1 MNNSIERLKYNLEK
15 AEWELGGYVWDVK
28 SLYAHFERLTDQRSA
43 RGIRY
48 VLADMM
54 SMVTLAKLGGEDEPH
69 GMAQWLRERTDQI
82 VEALGLRRSSM
93 PHETTITRVMGKG
106 VDVEEL
112 EGVMQAYYDDQVQS
126 GQSVLI
132 SIDGKT
138 LRGTIPKGQTQGVHL
153 LAAYLPEEGLVL
165 MEVEVESKENEIVA
179 APKLLR
185 AIDLRG
191 KVVVGDAM
199 HTQRALS
206 IQIVEQGGDYL
217 WIAKGNQP
225 ETQDAIAHLFEPQS
239 CPPATSPIPTDFQ
252 SVTTHSYG
260 HGRWERRTL
269 TTSAMLKDYLDWPY
283 VQQVFK
289 LDYQAVDPN
298 TGQVLQ
304 ETSYGLTSLAPDQ
317 ADPTRLL
324 ALKRGYWAIENKLH
338 YRKDVSFNEDR
349 CRLKT
354 GKAARTMA
362 IINNLALAL
371 IDRLDF
377 NSVPDARRRF
387 AAKPDQ
393 ALSLF
398 FQPFA
403 NLTLQ

>member
-1 MNNSIERLKYNLEK
+1 MNDSLERLKYNLGK
-15 AEWELGGYVWDVK
+15 GDWEIGGDVWNVS
-28 SLYAHFERLTDQRSA
+28 SLYAHYERLTDQRSA

-54 SMVTLAKLGGEDEPH
+54 SKVTLAKLGGEDEPH
-69 GMAQWLRERTDQI
+69 GMAQWLCERADQI
-82 VEALGLRRSSM
+82 VEALGLSRPSM

-106 VDVEEL
+106 VDVAEL
-112 EGVMQAYYDDQVQS
+112 EEVMQAYYDDQVQS
-126 GQSVLI
+126 GQGVLI

-153 LAAYLPEEGLVL
+153 LAAYVLEEGLVL
-165 MEVEVESKENEIVA
+165 MQVEVESKENEIVA
-179 APKLLR
+179 APKLLK
-185 AIDLRG
+185 AVDLRG

-225 ETQDAIAHLFEPQS
+225 ETQEAIAHLFEPQS

-252 SVTTHSYG
+252 TVTTHSYG
-260 HGRWERRTL
+260 HGRWERRPL
-269 TTSAMLKDYLDWPY
+269 TSSAMLKDYLDWPY
-283 VQQVFK
+283 LEQVFK
-289 LDYQAVDPN
+289 LDYRALDPN
-298 TGQVLQ
+298 TGEIHQ
-304 ETSYGLTSLAPDQ
+304 ETVYGLTSLSPDQ
-317 ADPTRLL
+317 ADPVRLL
-324 ALKRGYWAIENKLH
+324 ELKRGYWAIENKLH
-338 YRKDVSFNEDR
+338 YRRDVSFNEDR

-354 GKAARTMA
+354 GHAARTMA

-393 ALSLF
+393 ALSLL
-398 FQPFA
+398 FQPFSE
-403 NLTLQ
+403 LTLQ

>member
-1 MNNSIERLKYNLEK
+1 MNNSIDRLIYNLEK
-15 AEWELGGYVWDVK
+15 SEWEVGGYVWNVS
-28 SLYAHFERLTDQRSA
+28 SLYAHYEQLSDQRSA

-48 VLADMM
+48 RLADMM

-69 GMAQWLRERTDQI
+69 GMAQWLSERADQI
-82 VEALGLRRSSM
+82 VVALGLSRSSM
-93 PHETTITRVMGKG
+93 PHETTITRVMGKA

-112 EGVMQAYYDDQVQS
+112 EAVLQAYYDDQVQN

-165 MEVEVESKENEIVA
+165 MEVEVDSKENEIVA
-179 APKLLR
+179 APKLLS

-199 HTQRALS
+199 QTQRALS

-217 WIAKGNQP
+217 WLAKGNQP
-225 ETQDAIAHLFEPQS
+225 ETQEAIAHLFEPQS
-239 CPPATSPIPTDFQ
+239 CPPASSPIPTDFQ
-252 SVTTHSYG
+252 TITTHSYG

-269 TTSAMLKDYLDWPY
+269 TSSAMLKDYLDWPY
-283 VQQVFK
+283 VEQVFK
-289 LDYQAVDPN
+289 LDYRALNPS
-298 TGQVLQ
+298 TGEIQQ
-304 ETSYGLTSLAPDQ
+304 ETVYGLTSLSPQQ
-317 ADPTRLL
+317 ADPARLL
-324 ALKRGYWAIENKLH
+324 ELKRSYWAIENKLH
-338 YRKDVSFNEDR
+338 YRRDVSFNEDR

-354 GKAARTMA
+354 GHAARTMA

-377 NSVPDARRRF
+377 KSTPDARRRF
-387 AAKPDQ
+387 AAKPEQ

-403 NLTLQ
+403 DLTLQ